1 LGLYRDVATAN
12 ADQFGLSS
20 DNYVQQQA
28 NVLKVAGPG
37 PLALKLYTAND
48 TINVRNAMFISTG
61 DWKDER
67 PGETL
72 AYETVKKPAP
82 GSATPVQFDSE
93 TACIQITLDV
103 VGTIGALRFPD
114 YMYYGTDVR
123 GGTFI
128 LEASADTADTPAEAS
143 WTTMVAAT
151 DESQPRYLGR
161 EGTMAPDASGVAG
174 SVRLAR
180 TVFSVSVAPQ
190 QYTWPTAIGA
200 PTMEGAQLTLG
211 ASTACTVVVSG
222 PTGWSPSSNAKED
235 FNVHLVASGTSTYWT
250 PGTTRFNCRVT
261 GYDATNGALS
271 FTATPDLSGSC
282 VFVVIVR
289 SGEGTG
295 VRSPSGPLVSPTV
308 YVSVV
313 AT

>member
-1 LGLYRDVATAN
+1 
-12 ADQFGLSS
+12 
-20 DNYVQQQA
+20 
-28 NVLKVAGPG
+28 
-37 PLALKLYTAND
+37 
-48 TINVRNAMFISTG
+48 MFISKG
-61 DWKDER
+61 DWTD
-67 PGETL
+67 
-72 AYETVKKPAP
+72 AQPAP
-82 GSATPVQFDSE
+82 GSATHVQFDSE

-261 GYDATNGALS
+261 GYDDTTGTLS

-308 YVSVV
+308 SVSVV